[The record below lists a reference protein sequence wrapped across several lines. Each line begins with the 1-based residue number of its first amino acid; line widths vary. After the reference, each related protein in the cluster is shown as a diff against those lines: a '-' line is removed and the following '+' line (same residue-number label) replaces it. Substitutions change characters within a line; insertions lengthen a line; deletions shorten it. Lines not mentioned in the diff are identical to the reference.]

1 MFGRRSSHLS
11 RRDAC
16 ALLKRPCG
24 GRPVSRLRGG
34 GDGGHG
40 GVFLTAEPRQA
51 SRQEAIHLPRNSAIG
66 VAIAFF
72 SAIGG
77 FALVWHIWWLAI
89 ICFVGLVV
97 AALINGWT
105 VDREVEIPAA
115 EIIAF
120 ERARLQEQRP

>member
-1 MFGRRSSHLS
+1 MKQAGQQ
-11 RRDAC
+11 A
-16 ALLKRPCG
+16 A
-24 GRPVSRLRGG
+24 
-34 GDGGHG
+34 
-40 GVFLTAEPRQA
+40 AEPRY
-51 SRQEAIHLPRNSAIG
+51 EPVHLPRNSAIG